1 MNENYQKKL
10 EKLIND
16 IKEKNITPTLLLHS
30 CCAPC
35 SSYVIEYLSPY
46 FNITILYY
54 NPNIYPIEEYE
65 KRKQEQIKLI
75 KELPT
80 KNKVNILNC
89 DYDNDLYEKNIKGL
103 EKEPERGSR
112 CTKCFWLRLEKT
124 AITAKKNNF
133 DYFGTT
139 LTVSPYKNSKLLN
152 EIGLS
157 LQEKYNI
164 KYLYSDFK
172 KNNGYIRSIELSK
185 EYNLYRQNYCGC
197 IYSRINSQS
206 SKD

>member
-54 NPNIYPIEEYE
+54 NPNISPIEEYE

-80 KNKVNILNC
+80 KNKVNILDC
-89 DYDNDLYEKNIKGL
+89 DYDNDLYEKTIKGL

-112 CTKCFWLRLEKT
+112 CTKCFLLRLEKT

-172 KNNGYIRSIELSK
+172 KNNGYNRSIELSK